1 MKSTLILSVL
11 TGCSAL
17 FHANAEQTSRVVS
30 VGLFKN
36 GLAVVTRE
44 YTVPGPG
51 TYTFDALGRPVHG
64 TLWIESEAP
73 VVARSGVEA
82 VDATPD
88 QAAGAGLHEL
98 MGKQVE
104 IGLRQEGATRFTG
117 KLVAAPGGG
126 AQESRVFDSNGEV
139 FAAPAPSSAMYVVE
153 HDGIRSYVSRDLV
166 AWVRALEPAGVA
178 KHSKP
183 VVVFDVGEEAAKPT
197 VIRARYLTQGL
208 AWAPSY
214 RIELIDGKTLSVGQ
228 SAVVRNELENL
239 DQVELELISGFPN
252 VEYLRAVSPFVTN
265 VTWSDFITH
274 LQQPSGD
281 FGGAAAQMTATSN
294 VSQLFS
300 NSVDGLSEAP
310 LPLIAVDEGADIYY
324 HPAGKQSLRPGESLM
339 LTTATASADYE
350 RVVEWRVN
358 RTVRASVGA
367 GLAQDDLWDAV
378 RFRNPLPFPMTTG
391 PAMVESNG
399 RFLGSKTIFWAGP
412 GDETVAYISKALSV
426 RAGYVEEEL
435 SRREVLELNRAAIET
450 IVKGTLTIQNPRAE
464 AVAMVIK
471 EDLSG
476 ALVRADGDP
485 VSVVGPAGPGQ
496 RNSSTK
502 LTWNITLAPGEER
515 TLLLEYKYITD

>member
-1 MKSTLILSVL
+1 
-11 TGCSAL
+11 
-17 FHANAEQTSRVVS
+17 
-30 VGLFKN
+30 
-36 GLAVVTRE
+36 
-44 YTVPGPG
+44 
-51 TYTFDALGRPVHG
+51 
-64 TLWIESEAP
+64 
-73 VVARSGVEA
+73 
-82 VDATPD
+82 
-88 QAAGAGLHEL
+88 
-98 MGKQVE
+98 
-104 IGLRQEGATRFTG
+104 
-117 KLVAAPGGG
+117 
-126 AQESRVFDSNGEV
+126 
-139 FAAPAPSSAMYVVE
+139 
-153 HDGIRSYVSRDLV
+153 
-166 AWVRALEPAGVA
+166 
-178 KHSKP
+178 
-183 VVVFDVGEEAAKPT
+183 
-197 VIRARYLTQGL
+197 
-208 AWAPSY
+208 
-214 RIELIDGKTLSVGQ
+214 
-228 SAVVRNELENL
+228 
-239 DQVELELISGFPN
+239 
-252 VEYLRAVSPFVTN
+252 
-265 VTWSDFITH
+265 
-274 LQQPSGD
+274 
-281 FGGAAAQMTATSN
+281 
-294 VSQLFS
+294 
-300 NSVDGLSEAP
+300 
-310 LPLIAVDEGADIYY
+310 
-324 HPAGKQSLRPGESLM
+324 M